1 MIDSY
6 WFFLKSF
13 LFHFCGFH
21 IEKLSVKK
29 HVKMST
35 LSTFSTFPLLWEA
48 LYCRREWKNTEET
61 MRKILIGFQT
71 SAMLILILREQEMVW
86 KVMEGEGGSYSSIWK
101 SQQKPRWWKWNTLL
115 QKSDFKKSKIF
126 RKIKSIS
133 FKPKIVY
140 EHNTFLKFSFRKF

>member
-1 MIDSY
+1 MEIKCRLHIP
-6 WFFLKSF
+6 FLWVSLNAHGQTICKKTCKNVNS
-13 LFHFCGFH
+13 FH
-21 IEKLSVKK
+21 IFYFS
-29 HVKMST
+29 ST
-35 LSTFSTFPLLWEA
+35 LGSTVLQERMKEYWRNNE
-48 LYCRREWKNTEET
+48 
-61 MRKILIGFQT
+61 KILIGFQT